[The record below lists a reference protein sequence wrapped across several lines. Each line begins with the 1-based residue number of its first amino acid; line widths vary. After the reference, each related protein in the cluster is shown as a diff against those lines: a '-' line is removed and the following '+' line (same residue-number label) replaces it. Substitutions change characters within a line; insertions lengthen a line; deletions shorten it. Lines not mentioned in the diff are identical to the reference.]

1 MLKNTH
7 FQFVLQNNHFCLFEQ
22 KQWSIDLSTPMGT
35 EILIRVPDPHHKT
48 EYLST
53 IEWIHFA
60 EQQPQIE
67 LLTLKI
73 IEKLLRNAHKLDP
86 VFAPYYINVP
96 PPVITCAFVNQ
107 LKLRLDQAGIPYNF
121 IGIELTERLPVLDV
135 NAFQLGADALQILG
149 IPLALDDYG
158 QGYATMHFLKDLK
171 VDRVKID
178 RTLLRLAK
186 NNHTER
192 LTLLSLLD
200 FATEFNVEVIAEGI
214 ETETDYQFACH
225 LKCDGLQGYHID
237 LPKMLIPI
245 DG

>member
-1 MLKNTH
+1 MLKDTH

-35 EILIRVPDPHHKT
+35 EILIRVPDPHHEA

-60 EQQPQIE
+60 EQQPEIE

-73 IEKLLRNAHKLDP
+73 VEKLIRNAHKLDP
-86 VFAPYYINVP
+86 AFAPYYINVP
-96 PPVITCAFVNQ
+96 PPVITRAFVDQ

-135 NAFQLGADALQILG
+135 NAFQLGADALQTLG

-178 RTLLRLAK
+178 RTLLALAK
-186 NNHTER
+186 NNHSER

-214 ETETDYQFACH
+214 ETEADYQFACY